1 MKNLLISFLILL
13 TLIVAVPQAVFADED
28 LPTPPPVEDGGEENG
43 EGEELPPPEEEDPPI
58 RLDWINDPDGAIA

>member
-28 LPTPPPVEDGGEENG
+28 LPTPPPVEDGGGENG
-43 EGEELPPPEEEDPPI
+43 EGEELPLPEEGEPPI
-58 RLDWINDPDGAIA
+58 RLDWINGPCGDN